1 MTFYAEDNKGS
12 YFPTEDFNLASFC
25 FNISIV
31 IIFPCNIKIYSSLSR
46 LNRIIDA
53 CFQAKTG
60 QIVKLFQN
68 MSAIKEDR
76 ASDMTVWHSLNS
88 LLASCICRI
97 PSEPLGSHL
106 TEPRSGGQVLAG
118 SGMTSADQA
127 GSCGVVVGGLG
138 QLRLVVRKDFGNK
151 GKSWHPQHQ
160 TIICVPTMFHNN
172 KPNWLEEEEMK
183 VSGKF
188 FFFFF
193 SGDIKM
199 VVQFQNKRAN
209 ERDRYVILQMSFFCI
224 LNEGN
229 HWNKYII
236 RTSVSFADVCLKITE
251 YHQI

>member
-1 MTFYAEDNKGS
+1 MTFYAEANKGS
-12 YFPTEDFNLASFC
+12 YFPTEDSNLASFC

-97 PSEPLGSHL
+97 PSEPLRSHL
-106 TEPRSGGQVLAG
+106 TEPLSGGQVLAG
-118 SGMTSADQA
+118 SGTTSADRA

-151 GKSWHPQHQ
+151 RKSWHPPAPDNYLCPHN
-160 TIICVPTMFHNN
+160 VP
-172 KPNWLEEEEMK
+172 
-183 VSGKF
+183 
-188 FFFFF
+188 
-193 SGDIKM
+193 
-199 VVQFQNKRAN
+199 
-209 ERDRYVILQMSFFCI
+209 
-224 LNEGN
+224 
-229 HWNKYII
+229 
-236 RTSVSFADVCLKITE
+236 
-251 YHQI
+251 

>member
-1 MTFYAEDNKGS
+1 MKLVQLKMTFYAEDNKGS
-12 YFPTEDFNLASFC
+12 CFPTEDFNLASFC

-127 GSCGVVVGGLG
+127 GSCGVVAGGWDSSVS
-138 QLRLVVRKDFGNK
+138 R
-151 GKSWHPQHQ
+151 
-160 TIICVPTMFHNN
+160 
-172 KPNWLEEEEMK
+172 
-183 VSGKF
+183 SGKTLVTR
-188 FFFFF
+188 
-193 SGDIKM
+193 GKADIPSTR
-199 VVQFQNKRAN
+199 Q
-209 ERDRYVILQMSFFCI
+209 L
-224 LNEGN
+224 
-229 HWNKYII
+229 
-236 RTSVSFADVCLKITE
+236 SVSPQCSIITTPTGWKKRKWK
-251 YHQI
+251 